1 MKQLSRNQ
9 TARFLVCL
17 ALLTGLTACSSPTE
31 PRESSEIPASTAPS
45 ASSEGHNHGGGDAG
59 LEGSTE
65 APVTHVRPTWSKA
78 EEKKAREVAEKATR
92 AFVNT
97 SKSQKDWLVGLSP
110 YLEPDARSTYAYTDP
125 KTLPYGKLKKVGTPK
140 PNSKYADFVD
150 VPVQVAG
157 GSLNVELHY
166 SEDYK
171 KLQVIRFTE
180 SGS

>member
-1 MKQLSRNQ
+1 MKPLPRNQ
-9 TARFLVCL
+9 TAKFLL
-17 ALLTGLTACSSPTE
+17 AFALLTGVTACSNPTN
-31 PRESSEIPASTAPS
+31 PNESIEGPASTAPS
-45 ASSEGHNHGGGDAG
+45 GHSESHNHGGDAG

-65 APVTHVRPTWSKA
+65 APATHKRPSWSKS

-92 AFVNT
+92 AFVDT
-97 SKSQKDWLVGLSP
+97 SKNQKDWLASLSP

-125 KTLPYGKLKKVGTPK
+125 KTLQYGKLKKVGTPK
-140 PNSKYADFVD
+140 PNQKYLDFVD

-157 GSLNVELHY
+157 GNLNVELHY

-180 SGS
+180 SSS